1 MNLEVLEK
9 NTLTPAQSY
18 LYVCMGEG
26 SYYMC
31 TCRSVDKNIYGG
43 KNVLFNLNSSKNGSC
58 LEDPMWNIKGAL
70 GPNGANSYINT
81 AKRIP
86 KKKKKKILD
95 QILVPP
101 PKWGETC
108 LVLSGLDGGTSTS
121 RYETL
126 MDKDTS
132 LSNRPA
138 QNKFKCT

>member
-58 LEDPMWNIKGAL
+58 LEDPM
-70 GPNGANSYINT
+70 
-81 AKRIP
+81 
-86 KKKKKKILD
+86 
-95 QILVPP
+95 
-101 PKWGETC
+101 
-108 LVLSGLDGGTSTS
+108 
-121 RYETL
+121 
-126 MDKDTS
+126 
-132 LSNRPA
+132 
-138 QNKFKCT
+138 